1 MENEERKVYSLA
13 QVARSIQRTI
23 ATRYQRT
30 YWIKAE
36 MNKLNYY
43 SHSGHAYPELVEKSD
58 GKVIAE
64 LRAIMWRS
72 VYNKVNANFIKHLGE
87 PLKDGITLVFE
98 ATINY
103 HPLHG
108 MSLQI
113 QDVDLSF
120 MLGELERE
128 KKESIERLKKEGLFN
143 LNKKL
148 VFPTIPKR
156 IAIISVETSKGL
168 ADFYN
173 IIRGNAWGYHF
184 EPSLFPAL
192 LQGDRAINSII
203 KQLEQIA
210 LIKDE
215 FDVVCII
222 RGGGGE
228 VGLSSYNNYFLAKTI
243 AEFPLP
249 VLTGV
254 GHATNETVSEMVAHK
269 NAITPSKLADY
280 LIQHYHNFAVQI
292 EDLELRIQQQVQWR
306 FSLER
311 SRLKDAMQSINI
323 EALRLLYKEQH
334 KLKAFTERMQYMP
347 LQHIASQRASL
358 TSIQQLLRLADPE
371 NTLKRGYT
379 LVRKEDKIIT
389 DLNQLGEETQFSI
402 QFRDGVIDVE
412 RKN

>member
-1 MENEERKVYSLA
+1 MKEEEKKVYSLD

-23 ATRYQRT
+23 AARYQRT

-43 SHSGHAYPELVEKSD
+43 SHSGHAYPELVEKAD

-72 VYNKVNANFIKHLGE
+72 TYNKVNANFIKHLGE

-98 ATINY
+98 ASINY

-113 QDVDLSF
+113 QDVDVSF

-128 KKESIERLKKEGLFN
+128 KKESIERLQKEGLFN

-148 VFPTIPKR
+148 AFPTIPKR

-168 ADFYN
+168 ADFFN
-173 IIRGNAWGYHF
+173 IINENAWGYRF

-192 LQGDRAINSII
+192 LQGDRSVDSIL

-210 LIKDE
+210 AIKE
-215 FDVVCII
+215 KFDVVTII

-228 VGLSSYNNYFLAKTI
+228 VGLSSYNNYFLAKAI

-280 LIQHYHNFAVQI
+280 LIQHYHNFAVQL
-292 EDLELRIQQQVQWR
+292 EDSELRIQQQVQWR
-306 FSLER
+306 FNQER
-311 SRLKDAMQSINI
+311 SRLKDALQSINI
-323 EALRLLYKEQH
+323 EALRLLYQEQN
-334 KLKAFTERMQYMP
+334 KLQVFTERMQYMP
-347 LQHIASQRASL
+347 LQHIASQKVSL
-358 TSIQQLLRLADPE
+358 KNIQQLLTLADPE
-371 NTLKRGYT
+371 NTLKRGYA
-379 LVRKEDKIIT
+379 LVKKQDKIIT
-389 DLNQLGEETQFSI
+389 DLKQLGEEAEFSI
-402 QFRDGVIDVE
+402 QFRDGVLEVE
-412 RKN
+412 RKK